1 MSNLNEILI
10 KIRNIKPQLIKK
22 YKIGKIGVFGS
33 YVRNEQTSD
42 SDVDILVEFSEPI
55 GLDFVNLAEELESEL
70 KEIVRPLSPGSV
82 FLFYTD
88 GLTEAMNGKGVQF
101 GEEAVSDV
109 VKTRRNLP
117 ASALQQMILTAV
129 EEFRGPA
136 EQHDDLT
143 MVLVKGISRRKKP
156 R

>member
-70 KEIVRPLSPGSV
+70 KEKVDL
-82 FLFYTD
+82 
-88 GLTEAMNGKGVQF
+88 
-101 GEEAVSDV
+101 VS
-109 VKTRRNLP
+109 R
-117 ASALQQMILTAV
+117 
-129 EEFRGPA
+129 
-136 EQHDDLT
+136 
-143 MVLVKGISRRKKP
+143 KGIRPEYLKNVENELQYA
-156 R
+156 